1 MKKRFTDDDILRFLY
16 NEMNAAESDAFLQAV
31 VLDESLW
38 ERFESLQNTTEQL
51 TGLSY
56 EPSEASLE
64 KVRAVA
70 REVAAEMPVNPPPAK
85 RKPLWAFVPKDVP
98 LKAVA
103 TVAFLLFMTVAI
115 TGSFYTLER
124 SQLSVRENASF
135 TQEELVQEYDANPL
149 FEWDDSALDRQLD
162 EIRSRVEAIE
172 ATL

>member
-16 NEMNAAESDAFLQAV
+16 HEMNAAESDAFLQAV

-38 ERFESLQNTTEQL
+38 ERFESLQKTTEQL
-51 TGLSY
+51 EGLSY

-70 REVAAEMPVNPPPAK
+70 REVAAEMPATPPAK

-124 SQLSVRENASF
+124 SQLSVRESSSF
-135 TQEELVQEYDANPL
+135 TKDELVQEYDANPL

-162 EIRSRVEAIE
+162 EIRTRVEAIE